1 MYVLAV
7 IDPHTLDTSLAD
19 NRASILLQ
27 KLKAVHK
34 VLHPGEGAFH
44 FHPEGSLPLLV
55 NRTYIF
61 LN

>member
-7 IDPHTLDTSLAD
+7 HRSSYSDTSLAD
-19 NRASILLQ
+19 NRASILLD
-27 KLKAVHK
+27 KLKAVRK
-34 VLHPGEGAFH
+34 ALRPGEGVFH

-55 NRTYIF
+55 NRTHSF